1 MLHLYTREY
10 GILLQKKSFTTFYNL
25 KIIMIQ
31 LKNLFSYFIKIK
43 ILLFKLKTFH
53 LHDTKLK
60 VLLDRKS
67 DRNKISVLDWLIIN
81 FCLYFSVIIKKFR
94 INIALIAMFFE

>member
-1 MLHLYTREY
+1 MQFCIITTQVTYKYAL
-10 GILLQKKSFTTFYNL
+10 LLQQINC
-25 KIIMIQ
+25 
-31 LKNLFSYFIKIK
+31 NDSYFIKIK
-43 ILLFKLKTFH
+43 IVLFKLKTFH